1 MISTTISID
10 ENQLEALNELV
21 SSGVLL
27 TDDCDTKTTVVA
39 NDWLVGARQALVASQ
54 EVGQ

>member
-1 MISTTISID
+1 MNRTTISID
-10 ENQLEALNELV
+10 ENQLDALNELV

-39 NDWLVGARQALVASQ
+39 NDWLVGAHDALVAAQ
-54 EVGQ
+54 EVD

>member
-1 MISTTISID
+1 MNRTTISID

-27 TDDCDTKTTVVA
+27 SGDCDTLATVVA
-39 NDWLVGARQALVASQ
+39 NDWLVGARQALVAAQ
-54 EVGQ
+54 EVD